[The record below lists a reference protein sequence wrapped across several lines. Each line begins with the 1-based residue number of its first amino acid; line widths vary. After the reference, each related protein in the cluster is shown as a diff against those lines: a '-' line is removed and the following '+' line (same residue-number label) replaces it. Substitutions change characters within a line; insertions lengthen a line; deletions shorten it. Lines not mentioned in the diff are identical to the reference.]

1 MAVRYYDDA
10 IIQKLKRWIPENSSL
25 RVLHPDESK
34 RLFELVA
41 TDNND
46 KPLQLPFIAL
56 SRDNNIEL
64 LSTVKQLK
72 SFNGAK
78 LSGGAM
84 TVDDLN
90 TSKVLNAIPI
100 KLNYQLDI
108 YAKKAEDCDEYVRN
122 FLFKLINNPVIMIDI
137 PYNGTN
143 IQHIANIRILN
154 TISDTSAISERLF
167 SGQFS
172 RWTIQFEIQDAFL
185 FSIPYKRNWKI
196 TDIGLSTTAD
206 LSLDVKYDEQEG
218 NTDCCSI
225 IKP

>member
-1 MAVRYYDDA
+1 
-10 IIQKLKRWIPENSSL
+10 
-25 RVLHPDESK
+25 
-34 RLFELVA
+34 
-41 TDNND
+41 
-46 KPLQLPFIAL
+46 
-56 SRDNNIEL
+56 
-64 LSTVKQLK
+64 
-72 SFNGAK
+72 
-78 LSGGAM
+78 M

-206 LSLDVKYDEQEG
+206 LSLDVKYDEQEEAV
-218 NTDCCSI
+218 DCCNI

>member
-1 MAVRYYDDA
+1 
-10 IIQKLKRWIPENSSL
+10 
-25 RVLHPDESK
+25 
-34 RLFELVA
+34 
-41 TDNND
+41 
-46 KPLQLPFIAL
+46 
-56 SRDNNIEL
+56 
-64 LSTVKQLK
+64 
-72 SFNGAK
+72 
-78 LSGGAM
+78 
-84 TVDDLN
+84 
-90 TSKVLNAIPI
+90 
-100 KLNYQLDI
+100 
-108 YAKKAEDCDEYVRN
+108 
-122 FLFKLINNPVIMIDI
+122 MIDI

-206 LSLDVKYDEQEG
+206 LSLDAKYDEQED

>member
-1 MAVRYYDDA
+1 M
-10 IIQKLKRWIPENSSL
+10 
-25 RVLHPDESK
+25 
-34 RLFELVA
+34 
-41 TDNND
+41 
-46 KPLQLPFIAL
+46 
-56 SRDNNIEL
+56 

-196 TDIGLSTTAD
+196 TDIGLSTTTD
-206 LSLDVKYDEQEG
+206 LSLDAKHDEQED